1 MTRPVA
7 LSAIDWSSRVANV
20 DAFGEK
26 EKELWNQ
33 IEPILNDVL
42 DELKRNGFIE
52 TIFVQKEADALWSCI
67 SKQDTFSHVSNVL
80 LHLSDK
86 EKASKFVKL
95 NAQFGLDEATVVAAY
110 IMTVLSLSVLKTEL
124 FKLFLLFHM
133 KRGRGVSHR
142 VSSFNITMKGSAPD
156 NWPKLE
162 PFVDSPLRNALAH
175 GTYALVNH
183 KIVLFD
189 DARLEPLEELQLSD
203 IMMRTKDQDVLF
215 QCLINVIQRKT
226 KEGLFTPE
234 TPLKRG

>member
-1 MTRPVA
+1 MTRAVE
-7 LSAIDWSSRVANV
+7 LSTIDWSSRVANV
-20 DAFGEK
+20 DAFGER

-33 IEPILNDVL
+33 IEPVLNDVL

-52 TIFVQKEADALWSCI
+52 TIFVPKETDALWSCI

-80 LHLSDK
+80 LHLSDR

-95 NAQFGLDEATVVAAY
+95 NAQFGLDEQTVVAAY
-110 IMTVLSLSVLKTEL
+110 IMTILSLSVLKIEL

-133 KRGRGVSHR
+133 KRAGGFSHR
-142 VSSFNITMKGSAPD
+142 VSSFNATMKGCAP
-156 NWPKLE
+156 NSWPKLE
-162 PFVDSPLRNALAH
+162 PFVDNPLRNALAH
-175 GTYALVNH
+175 GAYALVEQ

-189 DARLEPLEELQLSD
+189 DARLEPLEELQLAD

-215 QCLINVIQRKT
+215 QCLINAIQRKT

-234 TPLKRG
+234 TMQRG

>member
-52 TIFVQKEADALWSCI
+52 TIFVQKEVDALWYCI

-86 EKASKFVKL
+86 EKASKFV
-95 NAQFGLDEATVVAAY
+95 N
-110 IMTVLSLSVLKTEL
+110 
-124 FKLFLLFHM
+124 
-133 KRGRGVSHR
+133 
-142 VSSFNITMKGSAPD
+142 
-156 NWPKLE
+156 
-162 PFVDSPLRNALAH
+162 
-175 GTYALVNH
+175 
-183 KIVLFD
+183 
-189 DARLEPLEELQLSD
+189 
-203 IMMRTKDQDVLF
+203 
-215 QCLINVIQRKT
+215 
-226 KEGLFTPE
+226 
-234 TPLKRG
+234 